1 MKKWL
6 QNIMAGRY
14 GSDEL
19 GFTLL
24 LIYLG
29 ICIFG
34 IFCDLPLVQLLGLAI
49 ILWAFFRILS
59 RNIPARQAEN
69 AAYRRFLSKYSAAAV
84 RTGNTATTAAG
95 AVAPSCVCPEARA
108 KLRSP
113 APSAAG
119 RSPKRPEQTG
129 RKCICQIIKR
139 EEKPM
144 EKRGSP

>member
-19 GFTLL
+19 SFTLL

-69 AAYRRFLSKYSAAAV
+69 ASLSRFPEQMQRSASCCGAAAA
-84 RTGNTATTAAG
+84 RTAMHRYYRWPGLRRHH
-95 AVAPSCVCPEARA
+95 ARTQ
-108 KLRSP
+108 
-113 APSAAG
+113 G
-119 RSPKRPEQTG
+119 RRQN
-129 RKCICQIIKR
+129 
-139 EEKPM
+139 
-144 EKRGSP
+144 

>member
-6 QNIMAGRY
+6 QNIVAGRY

-19 GFTLL
+19 SFTLL

-69 AAYRRFLSKYSAAAV
+69 AAYLGFLSKCSAAHH
-84 RTGNTATTAAG
+84 
-95 AVAPSCVCPEARA
+95 ARA
-108 KLRSP
+108 AAARPHAPLLPLPGLRRHH
-113 APSAAG
+113 ARTQG
-119 RSPKRPEQTG
+119 RRQIEITCPKCGRKITKRPEQTG
-129 RKCICQIIKR
+129 PKHTC
-139 EEKPM
+139 
-144 EKRGSP
+144 

>member
-19 GFTLL
+19 SFTLL

-49 ILWAFFRILS
+49 ILWAFSASFRATF
-59 RNIPARQAEN
+59 RPGRQKMQ
-69 AAYRRFLSKYSAAAV
+69 LISVS
-84 RTGNTATTAAG
+84 
-95 AVAPSCVCPEARA
+95 
-108 KLRSP
+108 
-113 APSAAG
+113 
-119 RSPKRPEQTG
+119 
-129 RKCICQIIKR
+129 
-139 EEKPM
+139 
-144 EKRGSP
+144 

>member
-19 GFTLL
+19 SFTLL

-69 AAYRRFLSKYSAAAV
+69 AAYLGFLRKCSAAHHARRSRRQDRMHRYYRCRGCGAIMRV
-84 RTGNTATTAAG
+84 PRGAG
-95 AVAPSCVCPEARA
+95 KIEITCP
-108 KLRSP
+108 KC
-113 APSAAG
+113 
-119 RSPKRPEQTG
+119 G
-129 RKCICQIIKR
+129 RKITK
-139 EEKPM
+139 KA
-144 EKRGSP
+144 

>member
-69 AAYRRFLSKYSAAAV
+69 AAYRRFLSKCSAARQARRSRRQDREHRYYRCRGCGAIMRV
-84 RTGNTATTAAG
+84 PRGAG
-95 AVAPSCVCPEARA
+95 KIEITCP
-108 KLRSP
+108 KC
-113 APSAAG
+113 
-119 RSPKRPEQTG
+119 G
-129 RKCICQIIKR
+129 RKITK
-139 EEKPM
+139 KA
-144 EKRGSP
+144 

>member
-69 AAYRRFLSKYSAAAV
+69 AAYRRFLSKYSAALQARRSRRQDREHRYYRCRGCGAIMRV
-84 RTGNTATTAAG
+84 PRGAG
-95 AVAPSCVCPEARA
+95 KIEITCP
-108 KLRSP
+108 KC
-113 APSAAG
+113 
-119 RSPKRPEQTG
+119 G
-129 RKCICQIIKR
+129 RKITK
-139 EEKPM
+139 KA
-144 EKRGSP
+144 

>member
-69 AAYRRFLSKYSAAAV
+69 AAYRRFLSKCSAARQA
-84 RTGNTATTAAG
+84 RRSR
-95 AVAPSCVCPEARA
+95 PSGPGTPLLPLPGLWRHHACAQR
-108 KLRSP
+108 
-113 APSAAG
+113 
-119 RSPKRPEQTG
+119 
-129 RKCICQIIKR
+129 
-139 EEKPM
+139 
-144 EKRGSP
+144 RGQN

>member
-69 AAYRRFLSKYSAAAV
+69 AAYRRFLSKCSAARQARRSRRQDREHRYYRCRGCGAIMRV
-84 RTGNTATTAAG
+84 PRGAG
-95 AVAPSCVCPEARA
+95 KIAS
-108 KLRSP
+108 
-113 APSAAG
+113 
-119 RSPKRPEQTG
+119 T
-129 RKCICQIIKR
+129 
-139 EEKPM
+139 
-144 EKRGSP
+144 

>member
-19 GFTLL
+19 SFTLL

-69 AAYRRFLSKYSAAAV
+69 AAYLGFLSKCSAAHHARRSRRQDRMHRYYRCRGCGAIMRV
-84 RTGNTATTAAG
+84 PSGAG
-95 AVAPSCVCPEARA
+95 KSEITCP
-108 KLRSP
+108 KC
-113 APSAAG
+113 
-119 RSPKRPEQTG
+119 G
-129 RKCICQIIKR
+129 RKITK
-139 EEKPM
+139 KA
-144 EKRGSP
+144 

>member
-19 GFTLL
+19 SFTLL

-69 AAYRRFLSKYSAAAV
+69 ASLSRF
-84 RTGNTATTAAG
+84 
-95 AVAPSCVCPEARA
+95 
-108 KLRSP
+108 
-113 APSAAG
+113 
-119 RSPKRPEQTG
+119 PEQMQRSASCAAQPPPGPHAPLLPLPGLRRHHARTQG
-129 RKCICQIIKR
+129 RRQN
-139 EEKPM
+139 
-144 EKRGSP
+144 